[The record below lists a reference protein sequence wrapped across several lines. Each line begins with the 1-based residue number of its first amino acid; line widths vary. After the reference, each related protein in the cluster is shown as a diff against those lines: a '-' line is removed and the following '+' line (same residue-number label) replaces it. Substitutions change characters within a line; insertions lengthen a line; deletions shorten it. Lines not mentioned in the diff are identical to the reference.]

1 MGEHKLSQVGNGD
14 GDKKAVSSHLVET
27 VDVLTMD
34 SNLSRKIEQAYTS
47 LAERAKAEDSLIV
60 AVAQAVSTYAVPGET
75 SGRVMVILTAQRI
88 GREDFERQQ
97 RMAQFGAGGPRR

>member
-1 MGEHKLSQVGNGD
+1 MGEHKLHEAGNGD
-14 GDKKAVSSHLVET
+14 GDKKPISSHLVET
-27 VDVLTMD
+27 IDFPSTQSGLAE
-34 SNLSRKIEQAYTS
+34 KIEQAYTS

-60 AVAQAVSTYAVPGET
+60 AVAQAVSAYAAPGQIG
-75 SGRVMVILTAQRI
+75 GRVVVILTAQRI